1 MINCEGAFDQ
11 IVVLKMLR
19 DLLRVMVY
27 APPTQSLKAQVK
39 LTRHLGKQFSSS
51 DQRPLR

>member
-1 MINCEGAFDQ
+1 MIICEGAFDQ

-27 APPTQSLKAQVK
+27 APPTQKVK